1 LYRVGAVETQAVE
14 YRNIPQML
22 KKSPTTHV
30 LVVDDEALIRW
41 SVTETLSDQ
50 GYEVEESSDGAAA
63 RSAVRNATRAF
74 DVVLLDF
81 RLPDSEDLTL
91 LASLRKASP
100 ETKIILMT
108 AYGTPEV
115 VRGALELG
123 AYRVVSKPFEMQDV
137 ANLVAEAAAAR

>member
-1 LYRVGAVETQAVE
+1 MDTQVLE
-14 YRNIPQML
+14 YRNISQML
-22 KKSPTTHV
+22 KKSPATHV

-50 GYEVEESSDGAAA
+50 GYEVEESGDGAAA

-91 LASLRKASP
+91 LASLRQASP
-100 ETKIILMT
+100 QTKIILMT

-123 AYRVVSKPFEMQDV
+123 AYRVVNKPFEMQDV